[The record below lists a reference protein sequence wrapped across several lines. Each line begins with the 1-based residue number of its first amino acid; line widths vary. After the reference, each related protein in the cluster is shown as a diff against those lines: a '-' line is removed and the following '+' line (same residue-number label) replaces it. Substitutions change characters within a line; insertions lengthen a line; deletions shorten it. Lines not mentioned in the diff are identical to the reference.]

1 MSHILQFS
9 DEACVDRAQVGGK
22 AANLGVL
29 ARAGFPVPPG
39 FVVARSAY
47 DAVIATRLGERIAA
61 ILAVVDFANA
71 DSVDEGA
78 RRIRELVTAAP
89 LPAPLAA
96 AITEAYTALGPDR
109 YVAVRSSGTAEDLAD
124 ASFAGQH
131 DTYLD
136 MQGNA
141 VVLDAVKRCWASLWT
156 ARAVAYRHANGFD
169 QLAVSLAVVVQDM
182 VEAEVAGVMFTANPL
197 SMATDRIV
205 VNASWGLGEGVVS
218 GILTPDEFTL
228 DKKSS
233 RLLHTVTGAKERQVV
248 RNPATGRGTVTEPV
262 PTELRGVNT
271 LTPAQLAALAEL
283 GRRVER
289 HYGGMPQDIEWAF
302 AKGTFQLLQARDITG
317 VEFTWD
323 EEVDAWQRDPDEPGV
338 IWTRGFADE
347 FWTGAVTPLFY
358 SVRAREFTDCQRH
371 AARIWGLGDLA
382 STRRFKY
389 HRAEVYLST
398 KSQGLFVHYT
408 VPGMFRSGPA
418 VDYFPPSIRA
428 ELAARPFPLARY
440 LWMHARILRVPE
452 QRISKWM
459 GLLQDYLDHRI
470 TEADGLDAARLAAL
484 TDEELLGHIA
494 GMIAFTTRLLDVMW
508 TGFLVHGAAV
518 LYLLGA
524 ILAKW
529 YDGANAMVYADL
541 ITGLPKRTITLQE
554 NLDLWELAERIRSSP
569 ELVALFHSSEPRE
582 FFARLRG
589 HPAGAEATRQYDHI
603 LKSHGHRGHADRDF
617 WFTRRAEDPAV
628 DYRALQSLLSSSAGA
643 PRPDAREPELVKAR
657 EAARA
662 DVIERLRRRPFG
674 RLRVRI
680 FESVLAYALR
690 FLVIRDDE
698 RHYIDRA
705 TYAKKRAFAELGR
718 RLVERGLLA
727 NADDH
732 YFLTYEELLELFAG
746 RATRRLVEARV
757 RGRRRQFERFQA
769 KQYQP
774 PLYLRDGEEHREEV
788 DVAAVQDGSQL
799 AGIGTSRGIVTGTAR
814 VVHDLKDIGRVRAG
828 EILVTNSTDPGW
840 TPVFAVISGLVLETG
855 GMLAHGSCLSREYGL
870 PALTVANATRLIP
883 DGATITVDGGTG
895 RVSLVASGDLSATPP
910 PASPAEP
917 PARTA

>member
-1 MSHILQFS
+1 MHILRFS
-9 DEACVDRAQVGGK
+9 DEACVDRTQVGGK

-29 ARAGFPVPPG
+29 TRADFPVPRG
-39 FVVARSAY
+39 FVVARTAY
-47 DAVIATRLGERIAA
+47 DDVIADRLRDRIAA
-61 ILAVVDFANA
+61 LLAVIDHANA
-71 DSVDEGA
+71 DSVEEGA
-78 RRIRELVTAAP
+78 RRIRELIAAAP
-89 LPAPLAA
+89 MPAPLTA
-96 AITEAYTALGPDR
+96 AIVDAYAALGPDR

-136 MQGNA
+136 MQGAA

-169 QLAVSLAVVVQDM
+169 QLAVSLAVVVQEM

-197 SMATDRIV
+197 TMATDRIV

-218 GILTPDEFTL
+218 GILTPDQFTL
-228 DKKSS
+228 DKNSL
-233 RLLHTVTGAKERQVV
+233 RLLHTVTGAKERRVV

-262 PTELRGVNT
+262 PEDLRGVDT
-271 LTPAQLAALAEL
+271 LTEEQLAALAEI
-283 GRRVER
+283 GRRVEQ

-302 AKGTFQLLQARDITG
+302 AKGSFHLLQARDITG
-317 VEFTWD
+317 VEFAWD
-323 EEVDAWQRDPDEPGV
+323 EDVDAWQKDPDEPGV
-338 IWTRGFADE
+338 VWTRGFADE

-358 SVRAREFTDCQRH
+358 SVRAREFTDCQRR
-371 AARIWGLGDLA
+371 AARIWGLRDLA
-382 STRRFKY
+382 ATRRFRY
-389 HRAEVYLST
+389 HKAEVYLST

-408 VPGMFRSGPA
+408 VPRMFRSGPA
-418 VDYFPPSIRA
+418 VDYFPPSIRT
-428 ELAARPFPLARY
+428 ELAARRFPLVKY
-440 LWMHARILRVPE
+440 LWMHARIVLVPE
-452 QRISKWM
+452 QRIPTWM
-459 GLLQDYLDHRI
+459 GLLQDYLDHR
-470 TEADGLDAARLAAL
+470 TAEADGLDAAKLRAL
-484 TDEELLGHIA
+484 GDDELLAHIA

-529 YDGANAMVYADL
+529 YDGGNAMVYADL
-541 ITGLPKRTITLQE
+541 ITGLPKRTITLEE
-554 NLDLWELAERIRSSP
+554 NLDLWELAERIRKSP
-569 ELVALFHSSEPRE
+569 ELLALFHACNAKE
-582 FFARLRG
+582 FFRRLRE
-589 HPAGAEATRQYDHI
+589 HPAGADAAAQYDHV
-603 LKSHGHRGHADRDF
+603 LKAHGHRGHADRDF

-628 DYRALQSLLSSSAGA
+628 DYRALEALLSSAAGA
-643 PRPDAREPELVKAR
+643 PRPDAREPELVKMR
-657 EAARA
+657 EAATA
-662 DVIERLRRRPFG
+662 DVIARLRRRPFG

-705 TYAKKRAFAELGR
+705 TYAKKRAFEELGR

-727 NADDH
+727 DAGDH

-746 RATRRLVEARV
+746 RAPQRLVAAKV
-757 RGRRRQFERFQA
+757 RGRRRQFERFHA
-769 KQYQP
+769 KQYLP
-774 PLYLRDGEEHREEV
+774 PLYLRDGEEYRE
-788 DVAAVQDGSQL
+788 DAGVATVQDGALL
-799 AGIGTSRGIVTGTAR
+799 AGIGTSRGTVTGTAR
-814 VVHDLKDIGRVRAG
+814 VVHDLEDIGRVRAG

-870 PALTVANATRLIP
+870 PAVTVANATRLIP
-883 DGATITVDGGTG
+883 DGATITVDGSTG
-895 RVSLVASGDLSATPP
+895 QVSLVTSVDVSATPP
-910 PASPAEP
+910 PASAAEP
-917 PARTA
+917 PSRTA